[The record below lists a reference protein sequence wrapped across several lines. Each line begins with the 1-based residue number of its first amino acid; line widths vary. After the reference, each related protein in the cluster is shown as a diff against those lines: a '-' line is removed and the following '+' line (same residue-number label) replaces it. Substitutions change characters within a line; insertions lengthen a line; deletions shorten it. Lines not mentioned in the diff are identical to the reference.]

1 MPVWLRIGPWAHGEC
16 RNGGFP
22 DWLLKKGIALRTDD
36 PVYLGYVQKFWQQLS
51 HQAKGMMCKDGGPI
65 LGIQLENEY
74 GHCGG
79 PLLQEEGLAH
89 LKTLKEMAKT
99 LGFVVPYYTATAWG
113 GAYVLQ
119 NETLPVYGGYVD
131 APWAQHTHEMPA
143 SENFLFIPFHNDAT
157 IGSDLK
163 HPKEGEAQEVTR
175 GPYLTAELGGGL
187 QVTAHRRTYP
197 YPADIEAQSLC
208 MLGSGANLLGYY
220 MYHGGF
226 NPEGHVTTLQESKE
240 TGYANDL
247 PIKSYDFQTCIKESG
262 QLNESYH
269 RVKKWHLF
277 LQDFG
282 SLLAPA
288 KVYLPDQKPS
298 SPEDLTTLRASVRH
312 HESGQG
318 FLFINNHQRKRNL
331 PAHQACTFTL
341 QFDESELVLG
351 PIDVLQEA
359 CMLIPYQLQ
368 MGKAKLLRTNASLLC
383 RLGKRYFF
391 YTDQLPYYE
400 LEKEEEEKGLS
411 LITLSVGEA
420 NRAYKL
426 GQRLYIADCP
436 LIEKEGKI
444 YALSTK
450 QTQKIVYYEE
460 HGEAKTCTL
469 SFEWPHLEVVVHE
482 KQAFEESDEAAINTQ
497 KIRRY
502 LIAFQNDFPPEAKDV
517 FLDIAYKGDRAE
529 VYQQGKLIAD
539 WYTTGAPWHL
549 ALKRYE
555 YPRQIELVIYPSKG
569 GVYFDLP
576 VTQGCELEGITAF
589 CEQMQEVT
597 R

>member
-1 MPVWLRIGPWAHGEC
+1 MGGYFIKQIMEQIEEDNMHFTITSPNKKANKELKKLPMSGANLKGDLFEVTEDYLLKNQDPVLPTMGEFHFSRWDPHEWEISLLKMKAGGIQIVATYVFWIHHEEREGQWDFTHSRNLQKFLEVCQKVDMPVWLRIGPWAHGEC

-36 PVYLGYVQKFWQQLS
+36 PVYLEYVQKFWQQLS
-51 HQAKGMMCKDGGPI
+51 HQ
-65 LGIQLENEY
+65 
-74 GHCGG
+74 
-79 PLLQEEGLAH
+79 
-89 LKTLKEMAKT
+89 
-99 LGFVVPYYTATAWG
+99 
-113 GAYVLQ
+113 
-119 NETLPVYGGYVD
+119 
-131 APWAQHTHEMPA
+131 
-143 SENFLFIPFHNDAT
+143 
-157 IGSDLK
+157 
-163 HPKEGEAQEVTR
+163 
-175 GPYLTAELGGGL
+175 
-187 QVTAHRRTYP
+187 
-197 YPADIEAQSLC
+197 
-208 MLGSGANLLGYY
+208 
-220 MYHGGF
+220 
-226 NPEGHVTTLQESKE
+226 
-240 TGYANDL
+240 
-247 PIKSYDFQTCIKESG
+247 
-262 QLNESYH
+262 
-269 RVKKWHLF
+269 
-277 LQDFG
+277 
-282 SLLAPA
+282 APA

-391 YTDQLPYYE
+391 YTDQRPFYE

-420 NRAYKL
+420 NHAYKL

-469 SFEWPHLEVVVHE
+469 SFELPHLEVVVHE
-482 KQAFEESDEAAINTQ
+482 KQAFGESDEAVINTQ
-497 KIRRY
+497 KNRRY
-502 LIAFQNDFPPEAKDV
+502 LIVFQNDFPPEAKDV

-555 YPRQIELVIYPSKG
+555 YPRQIELVIYPSKE

-589 CEQMQEVT
+589 CEQIQEVT